1 MTGRLHRVVLTLAL
15 ALGLAA
21 LFGALP
27 VRAAAAAEGDAA
39 ERERIASARRAVEA
53 RFDAAR
59 RDCEAR
65 FIVTDCL
72 ATARAQR
79 REALA
84 PLQQQLHL
92 LDDARRRQKAV
103 ERLQAIQE
111 RESAAAA
118 RPALSASV
126 PAAAAPPPPP
136 PQRRAAHAAAPS
148 ASAQQQQAQARAA
161 QHDLRLQQARAH
173 EDAVKARNARRD
185 AHRPPAAG
193 LPVPSAS
200 ASVP

>member
-1 MTGRLHRVVLTLAL
+1 MTSPPRHLATAVLLAVAPLLL
-15 ALGLAA
+15 AAPGLATEA
-21 LFGALP
+21 PASDATE
-27 VRAAAAAEGDAA
+27 RA
-39 ERERIASARRAVEA
+39 RIADERQAVEA

-65 FIVTDCL
+65 FMVTDCL
-72 ATARAQR
+72 ATARTQR

-103 ERLQAIQE
+103 DRLRAIQA
-111 RESAAAA
+111 RESALAA
-118 RPALSASV
+118 RPALETAAPAS
-126 PAAAAPPPPP
+126 AAAAPPRPSV
-136 PQRRAAHAAAPS
+136 RRAAQPAAP
-148 ASAQQQQAQARAA
+148 AGPTGQQRAQARAS
-161 QHDLRLQQARAH
+161 QHGQQLQQARAH

-185 AHRPPAAG
+185 AQRPPAAG
-193 LPVPSAS
+193 LPVPAAS